1 MNTKINDVKETNRR
15 NRQGKEKSLLRIQY
29 TPQKAAI
36 LEYFLVSAS

>member
-1 MNTKINDVKETNRR
+1 MKTKINDVKETKKR

-36 LEYFLVSAS
+36 LEYFLISAS